1 MVRAI
6 VLLSGGLDSCVTA
19 CIAKSRGYELHA
31 LSFDYGQRHKKE
43 LESSKNIAKKLG
55 IDHRIIKIEL
65 PERSDALTGSLS
77 VPHNREIGKEIPVT
91 YVPARNTIFIAYALS
106 WSEVINAD
114 AIFIGAN
121 AIDFSGYPDCTKEYI
136 EAWNNLIKVGMK
148 NNGVRVVAP
157 LIDMNK
163 AEIIKEGA
171 KLGAPFELT
180 WSCYEG
186 REKACGVCDSCML
199 RLKGFKEAGLKDP
212 IEYESQEADR

>member
-6 VLLSGGLDSCVTA
+6 VLLSGGLDSCTTA
-19 CIAKSRGYELHA
+19 CIAKHRGYELHA

-43 LESSKNIAKKLG
+43 LESSKKIAKRLG
-55 IDHRIIKIEL
+55 IDHRIIRIEL

-106 WSEVINAD
+106 WSEVIDAD

-136 EAWNNLIKVGMK
+136 EAWNDLIKVGMK

>member
-6 VLLSGGLDSCVTA
+6 VLLSGGLDSCTTA
-19 CIAKSRGYELHA
+19 YIAKHRGYELHA

-43 LESSKNIAKKLG
+43 LESSKKIAKRLG
-55 IDHRIIKIEL
+55 IDHRIIRIEL

-106 WSEVINAD
+106 WSEVIDAD

-136 EAWNNLIKVGMK
+136 EAWNDLIKVGMK